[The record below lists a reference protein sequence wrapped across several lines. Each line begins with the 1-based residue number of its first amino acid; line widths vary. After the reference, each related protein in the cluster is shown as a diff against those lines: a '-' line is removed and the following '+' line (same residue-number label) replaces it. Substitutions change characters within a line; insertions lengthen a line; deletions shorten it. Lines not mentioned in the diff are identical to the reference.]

1 MALFRFL
8 FGKMNKEEHQTD
20 DSTAGVSATQSESSA
35 VYTLRIAIYDSMS
48 VLPRTVDLSSDDFTS
63 FVDEAASKI
72 YAFCKERG
80 GSMPFVVL
88 REAVENLIHANFEDA
103 IITIMPDGNVV
114 RISDHGPGI
123 KRKGQATMP
132 GFTSTTAP
140 ERKLIKGVGSGFP
153 IMIESLES
161 LGGFL
166 TMEDNLG
173 SGLVVTLYS
182 AAPSAGPG
190 RGHRH
195 PAGSHSARD
204 AEGRPQP
211 QPGKGGPAPHVGG
224 PSQVPEHGVVQHQT
238 QPGWGGA
245 YHYPAPATPQQDEG
259 EIWSSGQAALT
270 SYPQGPQIPHGAR
283 APGGVNGYA
292 DMHPG
297 STDSGKLSAE
307 HVKQGDYG
315 QERGRASSGVHMES
329 DSRDMENI
337 AYDDDDSLSTA
348 KQDSAAEQSKKKQ
361 DEEPPSTS
369 QLSDM
374 SDEALG
380 DLLSSRQKKVFM
392 LIAEMGEIGP
402 SIVTKELD
410 ISLSTAYRDL
420 VTLEELGLVVSLEG
434 GKRKLTRRGID
445 FLSYVF
451 R

>member
-1 MALFRFL
+1 VALFRFL
-8 FGKMNKEEHQTD
+8 FGRMNKEEHQTD
-20 DSTAGVSATQSESSA
+20 DSTAEVSATQSDSSP
-35 VYTLRIAIYDSMS
+35 VYALRIAVYDSMS
-48 VLPRTVDLSSDDFTS
+48 VLPRTVDLSSNDFTS
-63 FVDEAASKI
+63 FVDEAASRI

-88 REAVENLIHANFEDA
+88 REAVENLIHADFQDA
-103 IITIMPDGNVV
+103 IVTIMPDGNVV
-114 RISDHGPGI
+114 RVSDHGPGI
-123 KRKGQATMP
+123 KRKNQATMP
-132 GFTSTTAP
+132 GFTSTTAS
-140 ERKLIKGVGSGFP
+140 ERKLIKGVGSGLP

-182 AAPSAGPG
+182 ASTYAVPG
-190 RGHRH
+190 RGHRQ
-195 PAGSHSARD
+195 PAGSPSARSAD
-204 AEGRPQP
+204 DRP
-211 QPGKGGPAPHVGG
+211 QPGKTGTGPHVGG
-224 PSQVPEHGVVQHQT
+224 PSQDSAQGGVPHQM
-238 QPGWGGA
+238 QPGWSGA
-245 YHYPAPATPQQDEG
+245 CDYQSPATHQQGTE
-259 EIWSSGQAALT
+259 EIWSSEQAAFAG
-270 SYPQGPQIPHGAR
+270 YQPGAHIPQGAY
-283 APGGVNGYA
+283 API
-292 DMHPG
+292 HPG
-297 STDSGKLSAE
+297 SRDSAKLSAE
-307 HVKQGDYG
+307 HVEQGDYG
-315 QERGRASSGVHMES
+315 PQRSRAYSGAHTES

-337 AYDDDDSLSTA
+337 AYEDEDSLSTG
-348 KQDSAAEQSKKKQ
+348 KQDSAAEQSKKRR

-369 QLSDM
+369 QPSDM

-434 GKRKLTRRGID
+434 GKRKLTRRGVD

>member
-8 FGKMNKEEHQTD
+8 FGRMNKEEHQTD
-20 DSTAGVSATQSESSA
+20 DSTAEVSATQSNSSP
-35 VYTLRIAIYDSMS
+35 VYALRIAVYDSMS
-48 VLPRTVDLSSDDFTS
+48 VLPRTVDLSSNDFTS
-63 FVDEAASKI
+63 FVDEAASRI

-80 GSMPFVVL
+80 GSMPFIVL
-88 REAVENLIHANFEDA
+88 REAVENLIHADFQDA
-103 IITIMPDGNVV
+103 IVTIMPDGNVV
-114 RISDHGPGI
+114 RVSDHGPGI
-123 KRKGQATMP
+123 KRKNQATIP
-132 GFTSTTAP
+132 GFTSTTAS
-140 ERKLIKGVGSGFP
+140 ERKLIKGVGSGLP

-182 AAPSAGPG
+182 ASTYAVPG
-190 RGHRH
+190 RGHRQ
-195 PAGSHSARD
+195 PAGSAAARGAD
-204 AEGRPQP
+204 DRPQP
-211 QPGKGGPAPHVGG
+211 GAHIPQ
-224 PSQVPEHGVVQHQT
+224 
-238 QPGWGGA
+238 GA
-245 YHYPAPATPQQDEG
+245 YAP
-259 EIWSSGQAALT
+259 I
-270 SYPQGPQIPHGAR
+270 
-283 APGGVNGYA
+283 
-292 DMHPG
+292 HPG
-297 STDSGKLSAE
+297 SRDSAKLSAE
-307 HVKQGDYG
+307 HVEQGDYG
-315 QERGRASSGVHMES
+315 PQRSRAYSGAHTES

-337 AYDDDDSLSTA
+337 AYEDEDSLSTG
-348 KQDSAAEQSKKKQ
+348 KQDSAAEQSKKRR

-369 QLSDM
+369 QPSDM

>member
-1 MALFRFL
+1 VALFRFL

-20 DSTAGVSATQSESSA
+20 DSTAGASATQSDSSP
-35 VYTLRIAIYDSMS
+35 VYTLRIAVYDSMS

-63 FVDEAASKI
+63 FVDEAASRI
-72 YAFCKERG
+72 YSFCKERG

-88 REAVENLIHANFEDA
+88 REAVENLIHAGFEDA
-103 IITIMPDGNVV
+103 IVTIMPDGNVV

-123 KRKGQATMP
+123 KRKSQATMP
-132 GFTSTTAP
+132 GFTSTTAS
-140 ERKLIKGVGSGFP
+140 ERELIRGVGSGFP

-173 SGLVVTLYS
+173 SGLVVTLCS

-190 RGHRH
+190 HGHRD
-195 PAGSHSARD
+195 PAGSHPARD
-204 AEGRPQP
+204 AGNKP
-211 QPGKGGPAPHVGG
+211 
-224 PSQVPEHGVVQHQT
+224 

-245 YHYPAPATPQQDEG
+245 YQYPPQVTPQQDTA
-259 EIWSSGQAALT
+259 EIWSSGQDALGIYQP
-270 SYPQGPQIPHGAR
+270 SPQIPHGTY
-283 APGGVNGYA
+283 APGGAFHGHA
-292 DMHPG
+292 GMHPG
-297 STDSGKLSAE
+297 TTDSGRLSAKHAE
-307 HVKQGDYG
+307 DDDHG
-315 QERGRASSGVHMES
+315 EARGRASSSAQTES
-329 DSRDMENI
+329 HSRNMENI
-337 AYDDDDSLSTA
+337 AHEDEESISAD
-348 KQDSAAEQSKKKQ
+348 KQDSAAEQSKRKQ

-369 QLSDM
+369 QPSDM